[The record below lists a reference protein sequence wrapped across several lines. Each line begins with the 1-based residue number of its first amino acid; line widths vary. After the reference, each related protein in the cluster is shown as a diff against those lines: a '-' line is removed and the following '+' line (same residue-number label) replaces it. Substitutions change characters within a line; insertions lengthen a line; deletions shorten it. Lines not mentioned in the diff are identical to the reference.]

1 MAKVAET
8 FGAAIAELRS
18 LEGFGMPGR
27 SKKAASG
34 TAIRFGRFAA
44 SREEHMGGSVLITID
59 PSDIASAMGRV
70 NAYKSIPS
78 DISAEVFGN
87 VANYFLKD
95 IIVTNFETESGPL
108 GMWPQLSFTQVR
120 RRGGESHPILVAS
133 ASPNNLFT
141 KVTSSNWMEDVSVG
155 GTYARMVLG
164 PKAHWDDLTI
174 LKYYVHNLGSSNG
187 FGKGITIPP
196 RPFMPVEPGDLTF
209 EQRQDIN
216 KIVIDGIKR
225 GLEERQARRELKRNP
240 RPAPARRLNIPY
252 SQGE

>member
-1 MAKVAET
+1 MGKVAET

-27 SKKAASG
+27 GKKAAAG
-34 TAIRFGRFAA
+34 TAIRFGRFAQ
-44 SREEHMGGSVLITID
+44 SREEHMGGSLLITID
-59 PSDIASAMGRV
+59 PSDIAMAMGRV

-78 DISAEVFGN
+78 VISQEVFGN

-108 GMWPQLSFTQVR
+108 GMWPELSFTQVR
-120 RRGGESHPILVAS
+120 RREGSSHPILI
-133 ASPNNLFT
+133 ASPPENFFT
-141 KVTSSNWMEDVSVG
+141 RMTSSNWMEDVSVG
-155 GTYARMVLG
+155 GQYARMVLG

-187 FGKGITIPP
+187 FGKGITIPA
-196 RPFMPVEPGDLTF
+196 RPFMPVEPGDLTT

-216 KIVIDGIKR
+216 KIVIEGIKQ
-225 GLEERQARRELKRNP
+225 GLAERQGRQYLKKNP
-240 RPAPARRLNIPY
+240 RPAPARRPNIPY
-252 SQGE
+252 SQST

>member
-27 SKKAASG
+27 GKKAAAG
-34 TAIRFGRFAA
+34 TAIRFGRFAQ
-44 SREEHMGGSVLITID
+44 SREEHLGGSVLITID
-59 PSDIASAMGRV
+59 PSDIADAMGRI

-78 DISAEVFGN
+78 VISQEVFAN

-108 GMWPQLSFTQVR
+108 GMWPELSFTQVR
-120 RRGGESHPILVAS
+120 RRGGESHPILIHTGS
-133 ASPNNLFT
+133 LFSR
-141 KVTSSNWMEDVSVG
+141 VTSSNWMEEASVG
-155 GTYARMVLG
+155 GQYARLVLG

-187 FGKGITIPP
+187 FGKGIAIPA
-196 RPFMPVEPGDLTF
+196 RPFIPVEPGDLTT

-216 KIVIDGIKR
+216 KIVINGIKQ
-225 GLEERQARRELKRNP
+225 GLEERQARRELRRNP
-240 RPAPARRLNIPY
+240 RPRPMRRPNIPY
-252 SQGE
+252 SQTE